1 MTCLLRIKFLVWIA
15 LFPLLLSFLSE
26 VKASSKLNAE
36 LKPIEES
43 AVHSS
48 TSIRERNEVQKAA
61 LAPRLFTV
69 DVVNI
74 PMKEFLYALARD
86 AGVQIDIHP
95 DIQDKVSLVVKD
107 QTLEQILKR
116 IVQLGSIRLTQQ
128 LDRIIVEPDY
138 PYHRRYG
145 FDYLNIGR
153 SITLK
158 TQISSSLANNKANSS
173 GASAQENNHSS
184 LLLETQA
191 EHKFWPKLK
200 AALCQTLMNMRT
212 SSYQPRCRLGSDNST
227 EYDDVVLYPEIGI
240 IAVYAT
246 QRQHEEIA
254 ELLKDF
260 KARVSRQVLIEATI
274 VEVELNEGFEAGV
287 DWTFLLGGGVK
298 MGTSFLSNT
307 LATSPFIFFSKEGA
321 TRLQTLIKALETFGQ
336 TKVLSSPR
344 VMALNNQT
352 AVLKVVNEEVYF
364 TLEIKEDFNRQG
376 EMKHRKF
383 ESQLHT
389 VPVGLVMNVTPQIG
403 ETGVVSLYVKP
414 SITSIGGYQ
423 DDPAVSLYAAEQG
436 LAIKSQVPILQI
448 REFDSMLSIPDQ
460 HIAILGGLIR
470 DDQRT
475 SRESVPILGK
485 LPLLGRLFQYQHQ
498 RKKKSELIIFLR
510 PKVIQ
515 PLNTDINA
523 SAHLPVEGFLQK
535 SGAKNAY

>member
-1 MTCLLRIKFLVWIA
+1 MTYLLHIKFLLWIA
-15 LFPLLLSFLSE
+15 LFPLLLILPSK
-26 VKASSKLNAE
+26 VKASPG
-36 LKPIEES
+36 LKPVEES
-43 AVHSS
+43 VEHLSPFIQAHNVVKK
-48 TSIRERNEVQKAA
+48 TA

-116 IVQLGSIRLTQQ
+116 IVQLGSVRVTHQ

-138 PYHRRYG
+138 PYHQRYG

-153 SITLK
+153 SIALK
-158 TQISSSLANNKANSS
+158 THISSSLANHKINSS
-173 GASAQENNHSS
+173 GASPQENNHSS
-184 LLLETQA
+184 LLLETHA

-200 AALCQTLMNMRT
+200 AAVCQTLMNRRA

-227 EYDDVVLYPEIGI
+227 DSDDVVLYPEIGI

-246 QRQHEEIA
+246 QRQHEEIT
-254 ELLKDF
+254 ELFKDF

-307 LATSPFIFFSKEGA
+307 LASSPFIFFSKEGP

-344 VMALNNQT
+344 IMALNNQT

-403 ETGVVSLYVKP
+403 ETGVVALHVKP

-436 LAIKSQVPILQI
+436 LAVKSQVPILQI

-475 SRESVPILGK
+475 SRESIPILGK

-523 SAHLPVEGFLQK
+523 STHLPVTDFWQK
-535 SGAKNAY
+535 SGSKNVY